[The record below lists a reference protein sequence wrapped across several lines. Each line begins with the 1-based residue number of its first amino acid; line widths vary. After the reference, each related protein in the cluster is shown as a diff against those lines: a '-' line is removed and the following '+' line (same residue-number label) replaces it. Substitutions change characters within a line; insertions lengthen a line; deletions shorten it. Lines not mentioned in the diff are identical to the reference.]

1 MSARARGYLIV
12 VLAVGTLLTINSLLG
27 FDSNQSDLLLFAVLV
42 VFATVAHFFEAV
54 GPHNEAWNANL
65 AFYFAGVLTLS
76 PPLFTLLI
84 IIPHAVQ
91 WLILRIKNSPSLRR
105 WYIQP
110 FNIAVHLIAGLSARA
125 VMVMLAVHDANSS
138 VLYNLP
144 LWIVLAGI
152 VVYVVM
158 NHLLIAAI
166 LVLARGHSWR
176 QSGLLGVENFLL
188 DGALLSGGFVI
199 AILWANNPWLIVLA
213 LASLLMTY
221 RALKIPQLEKQAQT
235 DSKTGLL
242 NMRRFNEVF
251 TQELQRAQRFNR
263 PLALIMADLDLLR
276 NINNTYGHIAG
287 DTVLVDIGH
296 LIQDNVREFDIPAR
310 FGGEEFCIVMLEAR
324 NEEALFFAER
334 LRKRIEA
341 HEFKVATSAVPIRVT
356 MSFGIACY
364 PQDGTSA
371 EQLIHLADLAV
382 YQAKARGRNSVVS
395 APELPGSKQD
405 PSIAPG

>member
-1 MSARARGYLIV
+1 MSLRARGYLIV
-12 VLAVGTLLTINSLLG
+12 VLAVGTLLAINSLLG
-27 FDSNQSDLLLFAVLV
+27 SGSDQPDWLLFVILVL
-42 VFATVAHFFEAV
+42 FATLAHFFEAV

-65 AFYFAGVLTLS
+65 AFYFAGVLTL
-76 PPLFTLLI
+76 PPSFFTLLV
-84 IIPHAVQ
+84 IIPHLIQ
-91 WLILRIKNSPSLRR
+91 WLILRITNSPSLRK

-125 VMVMLAVHDANSS
+125 VMLAVHNMESNALS
-138 VLYNLP
+138 NLP

-152 VVYVVM
+152 FVYVGM

-176 QSGLLGVENFLL
+176 QSGLLDVENFLL

-213 LASLLMTY
+213 LASLVMTY

-242 NMRRFNEVF
+242 NMRRFNELF
-251 TQELQRAQRFNR
+251 SQELQRAQRFNR

-276 NINNTYGHIAG
+276 NINNTYGHMAG
-287 DTVLVDIGH
+287 DRVLADIGQ
-296 LIQDNVREFDIPAR
+296 LIQSNSREFDIPAR
-310 FGGEEFCIVMLEAR
+310 FGGEEFCIVMLESR
-324 NEEALFFAER
+324 NEEVVIFAER
-334 LRKRIEA
+334 LRKLVEA
-341 HEFKVATSAVPIRVT
+341 HEFKVPASEAPIRVT

-364 PQDGTSA
+364 PQDGTSV

-382 YQAKARGRNSVVS
+382 YQAKAYGRNSVVS
-395 APELPGSKQD
+395 ASELPGSKQD
-405 PSIAPG
+405 PSLDS